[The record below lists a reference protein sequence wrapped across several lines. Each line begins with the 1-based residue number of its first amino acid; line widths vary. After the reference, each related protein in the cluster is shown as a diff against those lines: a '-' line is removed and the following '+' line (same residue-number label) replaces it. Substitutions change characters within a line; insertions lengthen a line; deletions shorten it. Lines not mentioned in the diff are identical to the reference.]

1 VDLPNSSVLNLW
13 NRFTRQHR
21 QYKNSSIPNHFY
33 FCDNEHDAN
42 TCAELVVQNIKQAT
56 APSIWW
62 YEYHNEPMP
71 KAWHFIYRNRIGMV
85 RQKPLLKV
93 TELEQIRFKD
103 VGEAFAYTEGEG
115 DRSLAYWRK
124 VHRAYYTREME
135 KAGARFNE
143 NMLISCEYFKLN
155 ILLNSYYST
164 VTDFAKFR
172 G

>member
-71 KAWHFIYRNRIGMV
+71 KVGTLFIVTDWHGEA
-85 RQKPLLKV
+85 KV
-93 TELEQIRFKD
+93 IIEVTKLEQIRFKD

-135 KAGARFNE
+135 KAGAHFNE
-143 NMLISCEYFKLN
+143 NILISCEYFKL
-155 ILLNSYYST
+155 IFS
-164 VTDFAKFR
+164 
-172 G
+172 